1 MPAMAPLMWSTPPR
15 VTYRR
20 TSAPSCS
27 HSSRSLTLWVKETI
41 WSRRAWCRS
50 TGASGAISASLFS
63 RRRARHSGISS
74 TLGSVRSEARMY
86 RGPNSA
92 ACRTVERRSHAIRA
106 AAIGV
111 R

>member
-1 MPAMAPLMWSTPPR
+1 VVHAAAGDVQAHVGAELLPLLAELDALGEGNDL
-15 VTYRR
+15 V
-20 TSAPSCS
+20 A
-27 HSSRSLTLWVKETI
+27 
-41 WSRRAWCRS
+41 
-50 TGASGAISASLFS
+50 TGVVQEHRGVRAISPSLLS
-63 RRRARHSGISS
+63 RRRPRHSGISS